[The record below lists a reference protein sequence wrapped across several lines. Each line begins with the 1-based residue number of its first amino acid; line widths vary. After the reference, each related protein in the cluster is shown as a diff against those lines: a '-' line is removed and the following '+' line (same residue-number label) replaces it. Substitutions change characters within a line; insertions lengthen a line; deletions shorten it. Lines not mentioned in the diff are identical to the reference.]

1 MGFAAARQI
10 DIAHSDRAD
19 GAPNIELP
27 RQLDVAPIHGGV
39 LLM

>member
-1 MGFAAARQI
+1 MGFAAARQS

-27 RQLDVAPIHGGV
+27 RQSDVAPIHGGV